1 MPQRSEERLQKV
13 LSRAG
18 VASRRQCERM
28 IIQGRVKVNG
38 ETVRELGRKVHWPAE
53 DLIEV
58 DGKPLTEQEEKV
70 YVMLNKPSGFITSL
84 QDLHGRP
91 KVVDLVKDI
100 PFRLYPVGR
109 LDLETEGLLLMTNDG
124 DLCYRLTHPRFKVE
138 KTYQAEVL
146 GVPKPQKI
154 QRLSRGVLLEDGMT
168 APARVRVIGR
178 RQGNSLLEV
187 TLHEGRKRQV
197 RRMFDAIGHP
207 VLKLKRIRFGGLD
220 LGELKTGAYRRL
232 TDKEVEHLKKIT
244 SIEPPAIRKE
254 KNEKYHYRMIRGAN
268 RVV

>member
-1 MPQRSEERLQKV
+1 MLQQSEERLQKV

-28 IIQGRVKVNG
+28 IVQGRVKVNG
-38 ETVRELGRKVHWPAE
+38 ETVRELGRRVHWPAA

-58 DGKPLTEQEEKV
+58 DGKPLAEPEEKV

-84 QDLHGRP
+84 QDSQGRP
-91 KVVDLVKDI
+91 KVVDLVKEI

-109 LDLETEGLLLMTNDG
+109 LDFETEGLLLLTNDG

-138 KTYQAEVL
+138 KTYQAEVM
-146 GVPKPQKI
+146 GVPQPQKI
-154 QRLSRGVLLEDGMT
+154 QRLSRGVMLEDGMT
-168 APARVRVIGR
+168 APARVRVVGR
-178 RQGNSLLEV
+178 RQGNGILEV

-197 RRMFDAIGHP
+197 RRMFEAIGHP
-207 VLKLKRIRFGGLD
+207 VLRLKRTRFGGLS
-220 LGELKTGAYRRL
+220 LGELKAGAYRQL
-232 TDKEVEHLKKIT
+232 TEKEVEFLKNLT
-244 SIEPPAIRKE
+244 DLGPPAIRKDG
-254 KNEKYHYRMIRGAN
+254 NEKSYRRKMRGVN